1 MVKDEQ
7 ERAVQNVQEGITGGR
22 KLTFHPNTKWLEV

>member
-1 MVKDEQ
+1 MVKEEQ
-7 ERAVQNVQEGITGGR
+7 ERAVQNVQEGITVAR